1 MRSQVYGVTVELS
14 TGRWV
19 EYAWASHIR
28 VARWELHIYQGRRQR
43 VYLEAGE
50 WLSYRSF
57 NGHVTTPD
65 ARPQV
70 HLRPVAPPAEDQTQL
85 IPQLSLDRGW
95 PAVPRVE
102 P

>member
-1 MRSQVYGVTVELS
+1 M
-14 TGRWV
+14 
-19 EYAWASHIR
+19 EYAWATHIR

-57 NGHVTTPD
+57 NGYVAEPA

-70 HLRPVAPPAEDQTQL
+70 HLRPVAPPIEEPTQL
-85 IPQLSLDRGW
+85 IPRLALAREWD
-95 PAVPRVE
+95 PVPRLE